1 MLQCFIYSQINDN
14 CDDNYDDDN
23 DDDQIGTISKASSCY
38 EQASTRLL
46 NDEMLAKDTFVQV
59 FDET

>member
-1 MLQCFIYSQINDN
+1 MLYLKLKINDN
-14 CDDNYDDDN
+14 CNDNYVDDN
-23 DDDQIGTISKASSCY
+23 DNDQIGTISKASSCY

-46 NDEMLAKDTFVQV
+46 HDELLAKDTFVQV

>member
-1 MLQCFIYSQINDN
+1 VLYLKLKINDN
-14 CDDNYDDDN
+14 CNDNYVDDN
-23 DDDQIGTISKASSCY
+23 DQIGTISKASSCY

-46 NDEMLAKDTFVQV
+46 NDELLGKDTFVQV